1 MRSYWIS
8 VGSKSN
14 MTGILIRRRK
24 FGHRDIDTQKV
35 CVDAGQNLSDVSVSQ
50 RIIRFA
56 SNHQN
61 LGERQEV
68 LSWSF

>member
-1 MRSYWIS
+1 M
-8 VGSKSN
+8 GSKSN

-61 LGERQEV
+61 L
-68 LSWSF
+68 

>member
-1 MRSYWIS
+1 M
-8 VGSKSN
+8 GSKSN

-61 LGERQEV
+61 LRERQEV

>member
-1 MRSYWIS
+1 M
-8 VGSKSN
+8 GSKSN

>member
-1 MRSYWIS
+1 MSSYWIS

-14 MTGILIRRRK
+14 MTGTLIRRGK
-24 FGHRDIDTQKV
+24 FGHRDIDTQKM
-35 CVDAGQNLSDVSVSQ
+35 CVDEGQNLSDVYVSQ
-50 RIIRFA
+50 RIRFA